1 MLGVEVEAGQRLVQM
16 RNPWGKGVWKSTD
29 PLLERVNAQLLTG
42 SKDDGGIFY
51 MPFEELKLNFEEL
64 SICHYHDKYV
74 YSQKRHKYTENDI
87 FPFQIVVEQ
96 AGEYYVSISKPDKR
110 FIWAGS
116 ADSFMSVVLVKVGK
130 DKSAAYVGGIGGIH
144 RDPFFCAELATGTYV
159 AFVRCSHQVN
169 VNFRGDFAE
178 AQMEFAVNTFGPAK
192 CVIEPIGETDRELC
206 LTLFKDSFLGRNQ
219 QATWTAFGAPGSE
232 FEHVKYCFVHG
243 TDGYGYCAIKNSDK
257 LVDVRAEVEIDG
269 NNVNFSNLV

>member
-1 MLGVEVEAGQRLVQM
+1 VLGVEVEAGQRLVQM

-192 CVIEPIGETDRELC
+192 CVIEPIGESRPRAVPH
-206 LTLFKDSFLGRNQ
+206 TLQGLLPGQEPAGHLDSFRRSRLR
-219 QATWTAFGAPGSE
+219 
-232 FEHVKYCFVHG
+232 
-243 TDGYGYCAIKNSDK
+243 
-257 LVDVRAEVEIDG
+257 VRAREVLLRPRHRRLRLLRYQEQRQTR
-269 NNVNFSNLV
+269 